1 MTWNSTKI
9 VATMGPACD
18 SRKVLSE
25 MIRAGVDVIRINGAH
40 GDFDSQRAM
49 IRLVRKTSEK
59 LGVMTAIL
67 YDLPGPKLRLGD
79 LNCES
84 LKLKTGQLVVLACGK
99 NKQVDDR
106 IPMPDRCIARAV
118 KKGGRI
124 FINDGIVELRVKKVL
139 GYDIECRVVSG
150 GEIRS
155 RKGVN
160 LPRAKLPIPA
170 LTVCDKKLLAFAL
183 KEKIDYLGLSF
194 VRSSRHVKTLRRLI
208 DKKAP
213 HTGIVAKIEK
223 PEALD
228 DLDGII
234 RAADAVMIARGDLG
248 IEMPFDQ
255 LPVLQRRILQRCLH
269 FGKPAI
275 VATQMMESMVIS
287 SRPTRAEATDI
298 ASAIWGGTDAI
309 MLSEETSIGKHP
321 VKAVAAMVKIA
332 TQAERAMPDLKIPAE
347 RDDTKE
353 RQAQL
358 LSNAAGMLADELGAA
373 AIVTPTRSGRT
384 PLFVSRMRPKP
395 ILIAPTDN
403 TWAARKMQLYWGVE
417 PIKMPEYKSVG
428 EMLLYAEKVSL
439 KAKLIRKGDTIVVVS
454 GAHSTRDDITR
465 LVEVRHV

>member
-1 MTWNSTKI
+1 MAWNSTKV

-18 SRKVLSE
+18 SQKTLSA
-25 MIRAGVDVIRINGAH
+25 MLTAGVDVIRVNGAH
-40 GDFDSQRAM
+40 GDFNSQREM
-49 IRLVRKTSEK
+49 IDLVRKTSEK
-59 LGVMTAIL
+59 LGIVTSIL

-84 LKLKTGQLVVLACGK
+84 LKLKKGQLITLVCGRS
-99 NKQVDDR
+99 KQVDDR
-106 IPMPDRCIARAV
+106 IPMPDRFIARAV

-124 FINDGIVELRVKKVL
+124 FINDGIVEFRVINVS
-139 GYDIECRVVSG
+139 GDDVECRVVSG

-160 LPRAKLPIPA
+160 LPRAKLPIAA
-170 LTVCDKKLLAFAL
+170 LTARDKELLAFAL
-183 KEKIDYLGLSF
+183 KVGVDYIGLSF
-194 VRSSRHVKTLRRLI
+194 VRSFRHVNVLRRMI
-208 DKKAP
+208 NKKAP

-223 PEALD
+223 PEAVD
-228 DLDGII
+228 DLDAII
-234 RAADAVMIARGDLG
+234 KSADAVMVARGDLG

-275 VATQMMESMVIS
+275 IATQMMESMVVS

-298 ASAIWGGTDAI
+298 AGAIWGGTDAV
-309 MLSEETSIGKHP
+309 MLSEETSIGKNP
-321 VKAVAAMVKIA
+321 VKAVAAMVRIA
-332 TQAERAMPDLKIPAE
+332 VQAEKEMPDLKIPAE
-347 RDDTKE
+347 RDDKNE

-403 TWAARKMQLYWGVE
+403 TWAARRMKLYWGVE

-439 KAKLIRKGDTIVVVS
+439 KAKLVRKGDTIVVVS
-454 GAHSTRDDITR
+454 GAHSTKDDITR